1 MFLIEQ
7 EAILDQMEF
16 TEEEMYDIDT
26 FKKRIK
32 SVIDKTDD
40 ELTKQ
45 YYQDILKFTDEDSFD
60 NYVAKR
66 KKGISLID

>member
-16 TEEEMYDIDT
+16 TEEELYDIDT
-26 FKKRIK
+26 FKERIK
-32 SVIDKTDD
+32 SVINKTDD

-66 KKGISLID
+66 KKGISIID